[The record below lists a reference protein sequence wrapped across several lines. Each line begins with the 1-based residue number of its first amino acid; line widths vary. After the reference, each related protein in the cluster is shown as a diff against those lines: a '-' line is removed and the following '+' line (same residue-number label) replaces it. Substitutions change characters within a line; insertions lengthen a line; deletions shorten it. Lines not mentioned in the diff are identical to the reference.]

1 MYLQVLKYMLVYE
14 RHDGLWMECSVT
26 RNVMLCGV
34 GCAVCS
40 SWESHSPMYYYYT
53 STHAIGSPP
62 PFISPPPLLLLLRYT
77 FGPTF
82 RAEQSHGTR
91 HLAEFHMVRRKKM
104 KREREKRREE
114 KKKQR

>member
-1 MYLQVLKYMLVYE
+1 
-14 RHDGLWMECSVT
+14 
-26 RNVMLCGV
+26 MLCGV

-104 KREREKRREE
+104 KREKRREEKRREE
-114 KKKQR
+114 EAEMKMERDTVCSNCVVYPCVVL